1 MYVLDTNAI
10 IYYTDDE
17 PAAVAA
23 LEPLFAA
30 NHSIYISTLTE
41 LELFS
46 HASLTE
52 EETIRLETF
61 LDAVHI
67 LPLTSQIARLAG
79 DLRRAHAQERQPP
92 QPSPAPAH
100 TARLSPACLVAA
112 DQARCRARSVHPSL
126 GLWVPHRRGNQ
137 QL

>member
-17 PAAVAA
+17 PAAVAT

-52 EETIRLETF
+52 EEAIRLETF
-61 LDAVHI
+61 LETVYI
-67 LPLTSQIARLAG
+67 LPLTSQIARIAG
-79 DLRRAHAQERQPP
+79 DLRRAHAGLKAFD
-92 QPSPAPAH
+92 SGIAA
-100 TARLSPACLVAA
+100 TALFTHSQLITRNRRDFQDINGLSLLAI
-112 DQARCRARSVHPSL
+112 
-126 GLWVPHRRGNQ
+126 
-137 QL
+137 

>member
-30 NHSIYISTLTE
+30 NHPIYISTLTE

-46 HASLTE
+46 HASLTDE
-52 EETIRLETF
+52 EAIRLEAF
-61 LDAVHI
+61 LAAVHI
-67 LPLTSQIARLAG
+67 LPLTSQIARIAG
-79 DLRRAHAQERQPP
+79 DLRRAHAGLKAFD
-92 QPSPAPAH
+92 SGIAA
-100 TARLSPACLVAA
+100 TALFTHSQLITRNIRDFQDIDGLSLLAI
-112 DQARCRARSVHPSL
+112 
-126 GLWVPHRRGNQ
+126 
-137 QL
+137 

>member
-1 MYVLDTNAI
+1 VYVLDTNAI

-30 NHSIYISTLTE
+30 NHPIYISTLTE

-46 HASLTE
+46 HAAMTE
-52 EETIRLETF
+52 EEAMRLAAF

-67 LPLTSQIARLAG
+67 LPLTSQIARIAG
-79 DLRRAHAQERQPP
+79 DLRRAHA
-92 QPSPAPAH
+92 SLKAFDSGIAA
-100 TARLSPACLVAA
+100 TALFTHSQLITRNIRDFRDIDGLSLLAI
-112 DQARCRARSVHPSL
+112 
-126 GLWVPHRRGNQ
+126 
-137 QL
+137 

>member
-1 MYVLDTNAI
+1 VYVLDTNAI

-30 NHSIYISTLTE
+30 NYPIYISTLTE

-52 EETIRLETF
+52 EEVIRLEIF
-61 LDAVHI
+61 LEAVHI
-67 LPLTSQIARLAG
+67 LPLTSQIARIAG
-79 DLRRAHAQERQPP
+79 DLRRAHA
-92 QPSPAPAH
+92 SLKAFDSGIAA
-100 TARLSPACLVAA
+100 TALFTHSQLITRNRR
-112 DQARCRARSVHPSL
+112 DFDDID
-126 GLWVPHRRGNQ
+126 GLA
-137 QL
+137 LLAI

>member
-17 PAAVAA
+17 PATVAA

-30 NHSIYISTLTE
+30 NHPIYISTLTE

-52 EETIRLETF
+52 EEAIRLETF

-67 LPLTSQIARLAG
+67 LPLTSQIARIAG
-79 DLRRAHAQERQPP
+79 DLRRAHAGLKAFD
-92 QPSPAPAH
+92 SGIAA
-100 TARLSPACLVAA
+100 TALFTHSQLVTRDRRDCQDIDGLSLMAI
-112 DQARCRARSVHPSL
+112 
-126 GLWVPHRRGNQ
+126 
-137 QL
+137 

>member
-30 NHSIYISTLTE
+30 NHPMYISTLTE

-46 HASLTE
+46 HAALTE
-52 EETIRLETF
+52 EEEIVCDHGVYSVSLILLPRLF
-61 LDAVHI
+61 
-67 LPLTSQIARLAG
+67 
-79 DLRRAHAQERQPP
+79 
-92 QPSPAPAH
+92 
-100 TARLSPACLVAA
+100 C
-112 DQARCRARSVHPSL
+112 
-126 GLWVPHRRGNQ
+126 
-137 QL
+137 

>member
-17 PAAVAA
+17 PTAVAA

-30 NHSIYISTLTE
+30 NHPIYISTLTE

-67 LPLTSQIARLAG
+67 LPLTSQIARIAG
-79 DLRRAHAQERQPP
+79 DLRRAHA
-92 QPSPAPAH
+92 SLKAFDSGIAA
-100 TARLSPACLVAA
+100 TALFTHSQLITRNRRDFQDIDGLSL
-112 DQARCRARSVHPSL
+112 L
-126 GLWVPHRRGNQ
+126 GI
-137 QL
+137 

>member
-1 MYVLDTNAI
+1 MYDLDTNAI

-17 PAAVAA
+17 PATVAA

-30 NHSIYISTLTE
+30 NHPIYISTLTE

-52 EETIRLETF
+52 EEAIRLETF

-67 LPLTSQIARLAG
+67 LPLTSQMVLSQTTENRKVETRKPLIFRDPIFGFSLQNPTLRQSRL
-79 DLRRAHAQERQPP
+79 
-92 QPSPAPAH
+92 
-100 TARLSPACLVAA
+100 
-112 DQARCRARSVHPSL
+112 
-126 GLWVPHRRGNQ
+126 
-137 QL
+137 

>member
-17 PAAVAA
+17 PSAVAA

-30 NHSIYISTLTE
+30 NHPIYISTLTE

-52 EETIRLETF
+52 EEAIRLETF

-67 LPLTSQIARLAG
+67 LPLTSQIARIAG
-79 DLRRAHAQERQPP
+79 DLRRAHA
-92 QPSPAPAH
+92 SLKAFDSGIAA
-100 TARLSPACLVAA
+100 TALFTHSHLVTRNRR
-112 DQARCRARSVHPSL
+112 DFQGID
-126 GLWVPHRRGNQ
+126 GLALLPI
-137 QL
+137 

>member
-17 PAAVAA
+17 PAAVAV
-23 LEPLFAA
+23 LEPLFSA
-30 NHSIYISTLTE
+30 NHPIYISTLTE

-52 EETIRLETF
+52 EEAIRLEAF
-61 LDAVHI
+61 LEAVHI

-79 DLRRAHAQERQPP
+79 DLRRAHAGLKAFD
-92 QPSPAPAH
+92 SGIAA
-100 TARLSPACLVAA
+100 TALFTHSQLITRNRR
-112 DQARCRARSVHPSL
+112 DFQDID
-126 GLWVPHRRGNQ
+126 GLF
-137 QL
+137 LLAI